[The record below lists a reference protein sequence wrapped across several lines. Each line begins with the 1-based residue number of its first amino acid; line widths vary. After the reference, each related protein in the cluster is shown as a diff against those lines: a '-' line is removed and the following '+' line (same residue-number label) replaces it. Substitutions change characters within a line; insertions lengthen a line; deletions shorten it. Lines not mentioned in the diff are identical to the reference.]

1 MDVQHHEDLAVILG
15 SLEQTMVLV
24 VHLLHWNLR
33 VMRKVCMFPL
43 ASGKPQ
49 VSFCLS
55 VKTSRTSTA
64 DLAAAS
70 GSLYSSCSGFTF
82 AKTLSRGSTK

>member
-1 MDVQHHEDLAVILG
+1 MDVQHHDDFAVILG
-15 SLEQTMVLV
+15 SIEQTMVLV
-24 VHLLHWNLR
+24 IHLVPLR
-33 VMRKVCMFPL
+33 VMCKVCMFLL
-43 ASGKPQ
+43 ASGKPR
-49 VSFCLS
+49 VRSCLS

-70 GSLYSSCSGFTF
+70 GALYSSCSAFTF

>member
-1 MDVQHHEDLAVILG
+1 MDVQHHDDFAVILG
-15 SLEQTMVLV
+15 SIEQTMVLV
-24 VHLLHWNLR
+24 IHLVHLR
-33 VMRKVCMFPL
+33 VMCKVCMFLL
-43 ASGKPQ
+43 ASGKPR
-49 VSFCLS
+49 VSSCLS

-70 GSLYSSCSGFTF
+70 GSLYSSCSAFTF